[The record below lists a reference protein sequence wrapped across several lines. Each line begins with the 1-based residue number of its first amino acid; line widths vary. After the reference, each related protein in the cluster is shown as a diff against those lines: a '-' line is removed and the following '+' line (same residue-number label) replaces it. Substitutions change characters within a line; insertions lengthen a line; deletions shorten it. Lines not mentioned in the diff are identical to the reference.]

1 MSLLAHMDLSLHRR
15 LFSEVWGWGGVPYS
29 RKHLLWG
36 KSAEQKRESESV
48 GGGGFAGLVLQT
60 ALNLAVMFLH
70 GYRSPSRGVWGWC
83 ARLWEQTERAPP
95 LPPEKQ
101 SSHQACSHRIQVEG
115 VSFVLQDFN
124 RRRRKA
130 LKLIVCRGDFQ
141 VAV

>member
-1 MSLLAHMDLSLHRR
+1 MSLLAHMDDSLHRR

-70 GYRSPSRGVWGWC
+70 GYRST
-83 ARLWEQTERAPP
+83 L
-95 LPPEKQ
+95 
-101 SSHQACSHRIQVEG
+101 EG
-115 VSFVLQDFN
+115 SVGLVCTLVGAD
-124 RRRRKA
+124 RKGSA
-130 LKLIVCRGDFQ
+130 
-141 VAV
+141 ASP